1 MSSEKQDRISW
12 VKSGLR
18 TGAVGLLVLLA
29 LLLSA
34 AFLISL
40 GKIPEGN
47 EKYIIPISMLI
58 SGFLS
63 RKLTNVG
70 RGGALPKA
78 LFSTSALMLCLTLLS
93 AAVKD
98 IHLNLMALGI
108 SLAVYALGDLL
119 GSVVKI
125 NKKHRRKHNQ
135 RRTYNR

>member
-47 EKYIIPISMLI
+47 EKYIIMP
-58 SGFLS
+58 
-63 RKLTNVG
+63 
-70 RGGALPKA
+70 
-78 LFSTSALMLCLTLLS
+78 
-93 AAVKD
+93 
-98 IHLNLMALGI
+98 
-108 SLAVYALGDLL
+108 
-119 GSVVKI
+119 
-125 NKKHRRKHNQ
+125 
-135 RRTYNR
+135 